1 MGMGWGGD
9 SFDRLVGAFRWSA
22 WKHDMDK
29 LLALCLASSF
39 HFIATKW
46 TVEFGL
52 VQLTGA

>member
-1 MGMGWGGD
+1 MGWGGD

-22 WKHDMDK
+22 WTLDMDK